1 MTKAMREEEMDNV
14 HELDGCDEAEGQ
26 RLLTAAFETA
36 PTGEA
41 PAAELLRRVR
51 RHDKTRRRARTLV
64 PAGAVAALGGAAAV
78 AVTLTATVA
87 AAPSAFAAVSA
98 AAAKTS
104 AESFHVTVRQTVAGS
119 SADGISS
126 VQVAGD
132 FDPSRGVGDETAS
145 SGPVSAVLYLGKESY
160 ARVSGADPLGHG
172 KPWVESPNIG
182 LPWGPAGILAQLEQ
196 DGTGTVTDEGP
207 ASGPGWTG
215 TKYAFTIR
223 AGKNGPVAV
232 SGSLDVDTQGLV
244 RDLVQSTT
252 LQPVPGEPGV
262 TFTDDVTFSDFGVS
276 VPIPAAPPASQVYN
290 YGKQILGYFP
300 I

>member
-1 MTKAMREEEMDNV
+1 MTKAMREEVMDNV

-119 SADGISS
+119 SAGGISS
-126 VQVAGD
+126 GRVAGD
-132 FDPSRGVGDETAS
+132 FDPSRGVGDEAAS
-145 SGPVSAVLYLGKESY
+145 SGPVSAVLYLGNESY

-172 KPWVESPNIG
+172 KPWVESVSLG
-182 LPWGPAGILAQLEQ
+182 LGYDPGTFLAQLEKA
-196 DGTGTVTDEGP
+196 GTVTDEGP

-244 RDLVQSTT
+244 RDLVQTTT

>member
-1 MTKAMREEEMDNV
+1 MDNV
-14 HELDGCDEAEGQ
+14 HERDECDEVEGR
-26 RLLTAAFETA
+26 RLLTAAFE
-36 PTGEA
+36 PVPVGEA
-41 PAAELLRRVR
+41 PAGALLRQVR
-51 RHDKTRRRARTLV
+51 RRDKTRRRVRTLV

-87 AAPSAFAAVSA
+87 AAPSAFAAVTA

-244 RDLVQSTT
+244 RDLVQTTT

>member
-1 MTKAMREEEMDNV
+1 MTKAMREDEMDNV
-14 HELDGCDEAEGQ
+14 HELDTWDEAEGQ

-36 PTGEA
+36 PVGAA
-41 PAAELLRRVR
+41 PAGELLRHVR
-51 RHDKTRRRARTLV
+51 RHDKTRRRVRTLV

-78 AVTLTATVA
+78 ALTLTATVA
-87 AAPSAFAAVSA
+87 VAPSAFAAVTA

-119 SADGISS
+119 SAGGISS
-126 VQVAGD
+126 GRVAGD

-145 SGPVSAVLYLGKESY
+145 SGPVSTVLYLGNESY
-160 ARVSGADPLGHG
+160 AQVSNEDPLGHG
-172 KPWVESPNIG
+172 KPWVESASLG
-182 LPWGPAGILAQLEQ
+182 LGYDPGTFLSQLEKA
-196 DGTGTVTDEGP
+196 GTVSDEGP

-232 SGSLDVDTQGLV
+232 SGTLDVDQQGLV
-244 RDLVQSTT
+244 RDLVQTTT
-252 LQPVPGEPGV
+252 LQPAAGEPGV
-262 TFTDDVTFSDFGVS
+262 TFTDDVTFSDFGES
-276 VPIPAAPPASQVYN
+276 VQTPAAPPASQVYN
-290 YGKQILGYFP
+290 YGKQILGYLP